1 MRTMTSAI
9 CMSLFMFNNAFA
21 APPEPKPLP
30 VGSPMYYS
38 SGNDVAWQSVVPPEV
53 KALSHEEASAAIS
66 NRARIAHREGITAL
80 EAYAKWWLCEPE
92 PGKWDFSYYDLFDQ
106 AVKDVGMRW
115 LPLIIAGPAYGTP
128 PWFKASKESVSSRC
142 LEHGI
147 DTATQSIWNP
157 NMRPRVSEYL
167 RRFSAHFDAERIESI
182 QTGISGDFGE
192 ALYTAGG
199 NIWTYLHAPYHVH
212 MGYWCG
218 DPYARDDFR
227 RAMTAQYKTVERLN
241 TAWGTSFK
249 EFKEIEPFLPEKAPN
264 WRARLDLQR
273 WYCAAMTGY
282 VDFWVRESRRFFPK
296 SRIQVA
302 AGGDGRS
309 ICGGDFSAQAEIASR
324 YHAGMRITNEASD
337 YATNFMWT
345 RQVTSACRF
354 YKTYC
359 GIEPAG
365 GVTTEAIPSRVY
377 NATASGAD
385 ELFTYDPEPEGAR
398 ARQYSK
404 VRRFLVKRE
413 PLVDV
418 GYFLNRTSWDLDRLN
433 RYWQIGIDLRAVTDF
448 DIIDERLMAAGALKD
463 KRVFIWLDG
472 PIVEQSTANVLE
484 KWVRKG
490 GLLMIQGREQIE
502 TVEGSPLAWLSGIAV
517 DGGRQTPDR
526 YMIDVGNAAYETNL
540 LGNWHGIET
549 DNGFLPP
556 DSTFRW
562 STDGSQVDLP
572 VPGDKGITIVVRIV
586 ANGPRVKDQHLIVD
600 GKVVAHPDEI
610 GVQTL
615 SFRLTPAQIAGR
627 SSIRLTFGGTTWQ
640 GSESDTRQLGVAVAS
655 VAVGAGQ
662 IDPAELTAPPTL
674 GLVTGLNMERLA
686 QPPFTTR
693 LGRGAV
699 VSLPMGDLKMED
711 LAREAVYHT
720 ERFLPNRKAPYPIIE
735 SDRTVYVTRFR
746 DSSALVLNGGDT
758 KAHIKY
764 DGRSKVV
771 APHSIE
777 SILPG
782 MLKINSRDLIWR

>member
-1 MRTMTSAI
+1 MNI
-9 CMSLFMFNNAFA
+9 FLFA
-21 APPEPKPLP
+21 AASSGTPPAPKPLP
-30 VGSPMYYS
+30 VGAPMYYS
-38 SGNDVAWQSVVPPEV
+38 SGNDVAWQSVVPPEA
-53 KALSHEEASAAIS
+53 KALTRQEAEAAIS
-66 NRARIAHREGITAL
+66 RRAEIAHREGITAL

-106 AVKDVGMRW
+106 AVKDTGIRW

-128 PWFKASKESVSSRC
+128 PWFKVSKESVPSRC

-167 RRFSAHFDAERIESI
+167 RRFSEHFDHERIESI

-241 TAWGTSFK
+241 AAWDTSFK

-264 WRARLDLQR
+264 RRARLDLQR
-273 WYCAAMTGY
+273 WYCAAMTDY
-282 VDFWVRESRRFFPK
+282 VEFWLRESRRFFPK

-309 ICGGDFSAQAEIASR
+309 ICGGDFSAQAEIAAK
-324 YHAGMRITNEASD
+324 YKAGMRITNEASD

-365 GVTTEAIPSRVY
+365 GVTTEAIPARVY
-377 NATASGAD
+377 NATASSAD
-385 ELFTYDPEPEGAR
+385 ELFTYDPEPEGVR
-398 ARQYSK
+398 ARQYSR

-433 RYWQIGIDLRAVTDF
+433 KYWQLGIDLRAITDF
-448 DIIDERLMAAGALKD
+448 DIIDERLIAAGALKD
-463 KRVFIWLDG
+463 KRVFVWLDG

-490 GLLMIQGREQIE
+490 GLLVVQDREGIE
-502 TVEGSPLAWLSGIAV
+502 TVEGSPLTWLHNTSG
-517 DGGRQTPDR
+517 DGQQTPDR
-526 YMIDVGNAAYETNL
+526 YTIDVGNAAYETNL
-540 LGNWHGIET
+540 LGNWQGPET

-562 STDGSQVDLP
+562 STDGSQVNLP
-572 VPGDKGITIVVRIV
+572 VPGDKGITVAVRIV

-600 GKVVAHPDEI
+600 DKVVAHPDEI

-615 SFRLTPAQIAGR
+615 SFWLTPAQIAGR

-662 IDPAELTAPPTL
+662 IDPATLVGAPTL
-674 GLVTGLNMERLA
+674 GLVTGLNMERLSR
-686 QPPFTTR
+686 PPFTTK
-693 LGRGAV
+693 LGRGAIIR
-699 VSLPMGDLKMED
+699 LPMSELKIED
-711 LAREAVYHT
+711 VAREAVYHP
-720 ERFLPNRKAPYPIIE
+720 ERFLPKQKAPYPMIE
-735 SDRTVYVTRFR
+735 SDHTVFVTRFR
-746 DSSALVLNGGDT
+746 DGSALFLNSGDAE
-758 KAHIKY
+758 AHTRY
-764 DGRSKVV
+764 DGREMVI
-771 APHSIE
+771 PPYSIE
-777 SILPG
+777 SMPP
-782 MLKINSRDLIWR
+782 RDAEYQ